1 MMINK
6 NKVLYLQRQ
15 TINFIIMQDSKIKKV
30 MSEKDVK
37 CILKLLVRCENDP
50 HNFTSYHFAIAQIC
64 IRNLPLD

>member
-15 TINFIIMQDSKIKKV
+15 TINITIMQDSKIKKV
-30 MSEKDVK
+30 MSENDVK
-37 CILKLLVRCENDP
+37 SILKLLVRCEDDP
-50 HNFTSYHFAIAQIC
+50 HNFTMYHFAIARIC